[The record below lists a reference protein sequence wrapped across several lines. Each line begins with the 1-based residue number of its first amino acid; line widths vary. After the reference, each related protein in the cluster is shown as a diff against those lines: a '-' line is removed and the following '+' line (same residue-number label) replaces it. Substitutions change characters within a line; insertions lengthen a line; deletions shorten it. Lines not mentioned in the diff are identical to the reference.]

1 MCVSPKAGIIAAR
14 ENGEGGER
22 PAKVKL
28 AAPARA
34 GRERV
39 RMPRI
44 LRSSRQTI
52 RPMSLA
58 DAAREVDAGDEGVV
72 VFRDIETEAVSVL
85 FRRPDG
91 EMTLVE
97 TDA

>member
-1 MCVSPKAGIIAAR
+1 
-14 ENGEGGER
+14 
-22 PAKVKL
+22 
-28 AAPARA
+28 
-34 GRERV
+34 
-39 RMPRI
+39 MPRT

-58 DAAREVDAGDEGVV
+58 DAARQMDAGDDGVV
-72 VFRDIETEAVSVL
+72 IFRDVETEAVSVL
-85 FRRPDG
+85 FRHKNG